1 MHRDSHSSGLRGAF
15 RVPQF
20 SLGDRVRVD
29 IPDATAPDFDAYH
42 GRHGEVIQLLV
53 DTASGLIGNPAD
65 TVLYRVAFADGSVND
80 FREHDLRP
88 PIE

>member
-1 MHRDSHSSGLRGAF
+1 M
-15 RVPQF
+15 V
-20 SLGDRVRVD
+20 
-29 IPDATAPDFDAYH
+29 DFDAYH

-53 DTASGLIGNPAD
+53 DTMSGLIGNPAD

>member
-1 MHRDSHSSGLRGAF
+1 M
-15 RVPQF
+15 PQF

-29 IPDATAPDFDAYH
+29 IPDATAPGFNTYH
-42 GRHGEVIQLLV
+42 GRHGEVIQFLI
-53 DTASGLIGNPAD
+53 DTASGLTGNPVD
-65 TVLYRVAFADGSVND
+65 TVLYRVAFADGSVHE